1 MIKFLEIEKLI
12 EEIEIEFERFKRY
25 NSPLSIVIFSIEFL
39 TKEMQ
44 LNYLHKVLF
53 ELRKLLEKI
62 ARKTDIL
69 SRNRNSIL
77 VVLTNTD
84 LEKTQGFINRVFN
97 SLDNYIKSNYK
108 ADNDKVVLIDAV
120 INISLIY
127 FSDFLPEGY
136 DNVVI
141 INKFEKDSFLEILN
155 NIPSVFEK
163 WEVRIPLVDD
173 I

>member
-1 MIKFLEIEKLI
+1 MTKFLEIEKLI

-77 VVLTNTD
+77 VILTNTD

-108 ADNDKVVLIDAV
+108 ADNDKVILIDAV
-120 INISLIY
+120 INVSVIY

-155 NIPSVFEK
+155 NIPSIFEK
-163 WEVRIPLVDD
+163 WEVRIPLVDKV
-173 I
+173 

>member
-1 MIKFLEIEKLI
+1 MTKFLEIEKLI

-108 ADNDKVVLIDAV
+108 ADNDKVILIDAV
-120 INISLIY
+120 INVSVIC

-141 INKFEKDSFLEILN
+141 INKFEKDYFLEILN

-163 WEVRIPLVDD
+163 WEVRIPLVDKV
-173 I
+173 